1 MSAKP
6 NKAHCLDAVPRVT
19 GHLAQSRKAQ
29 QRDLP
34 LAWVCVLTQA
44 EPEVARNK
52 LHVGVRFGDEE
63 GEVIFLSKV
72 GNFSLSPGL
81 AAR

>member
-1 MSAKP
+1 M
-6 NKAHCLDAVPRVT
+6 L
-19 GHLAQSRKAQ
+19 
-29 QRDLP
+29 
-34 LAWVCVLTQA
+34 
-44 EPEVARNK
+44 EVARNK

-72 GNFSLSPGL
+72 RNLSLSPCL